1 MSFSKDYLY
10 PFKELIAIMRRLD
23 RPLYMIASETEVS
36 DPKCPYCNENR
47 MITLTAPNGQSMTVP
62 CKCGENKHKVY
73 YVIPCRA
80 LELKIDEM
88 SVELRY
94 DYGTRKYVRRHDS
107 IVDPEADDKRLK
119 STNYISLSFTTIE
132 KAVAFIERQG
142 WIYSKEHTEEAI
154 RKAERGFNAEV
165 KEKLRPST
173 PDEKLRKKYADK
185 GIVVEGAFHDTD
197 PDPETYIA
205 ETMAEGQSSMSSDL
219 PSEEVRTDVED
230 RVEEEYRTDTED
242 DGSWWD

>member
-1 MSFSKDYLY
+1 MSFFKDYIY
-10 PFKELIAIMRRLD
+10 PFKELMAIMRRLD
-23 RPLYMIASETEVS
+23 RPLYMIAAETEVS
-36 DPKCPYCNENR
+36 DPKCPYCDQNR
-47 MITLTAPNGQSMTVP
+47 MITLTAPNGQAMTVP

-80 LELKIDEM
+80 LDVKIDEM

-94 DYGTRKYVRRHDS
+94 DYGSRKYVRRHDS

-154 RKAERGFNAEV
+154 KRAERGFKAEV

-173 PDEKLRKKYADK
+173 PDEKLRKKYAKK

-197 PDPETYIA
+197 PDPETYAA
-205 ETMAEGQSSMSSDL
+205 ETMAEERSSVPSDGL
-219 PSEEVRTDVED
+219 PEEDRPDEED
-230 RVEEEYRTDTED
+230 RVGEEYRTDTED

>member
-1 MSFSKDYLY
+1 MSFLKDYIY
-10 PFKELIAIMRRLD
+10 PFRELMTIMRRLD

-36 DPKCPYCNENR
+36 DPKCPYCDENR

-80 LELKIDEM
+80 LDVKIDEM

-107 IVDPEADDKRLK
+107 IVDPELDDKRLK
-119 STNYISLSFTTIE
+119 STNYISLSFTTLE

-142 WIYSKEHTEEAI
+142 WIYSKEHTEEAM

-165 KEKLRPST
+165 KEKLRPET
-173 PDEKLRKKYADK
+173 PDEKLRKKYADQ
-185 GIVVEGAFHDTD
+185 GIVIEGAFHDTD
-197 PDPETYIA
+197 PDPETCRA
-205 ETMAEGQSSMSSDL
+205 ETMPEEPSSIPSAL
-219 PSEEVRTDVED
+219 PSEEVGSDEED

>member
-1 MSFSKDYLY
+1 MSFFKDYIY
-10 PFKELIAIMRRLD
+10 PFKELMAIMRRLD

-36 DPKCPYCNENR
+36 DPKCPYCDQNR

-80 LELKIDEM
+80 LDVKIDEM

-94 DYGTRKYVRRHDS
+94 DYSSRKYVRRHDS
-107 IVDPEADDKRLK
+107 IIDPEADDKRLK

-132 KAVAFIERQG
+132 KAVAFIEKQG

-154 RKAERGFNAEV
+154 RKAERGFKAEV
-165 KEKLRPST
+165 KEKLRPET
-173 PDEKLRKKYADK
+173 PDEKLRMKYAKK
-185 GIVVEGAFHDTD
+185 GIVIEGAFHDTD
-197 PDPETYIA
+197 LDPETYAA
-205 ETMAEGQSSMSSDL
+205 ETVSEEMSSMPSDGQ
-219 PSEEVRTDVED
+219 SEEVRTDEED

>member
-1 MSFSKDYLY
+1 MSFLKDYIY
-10 PFKELIAIMRRLD
+10 PFKELMAIMRRLD

-36 DPKCPYCNENR
+36 DPKCPYCDQNR

-80 LELKIDEM
+80 LGLKIDEM

-107 IVDPEADDKRLK
+107 LVDPEPDDKRLK

-154 RKAERGFNAEV
+154 KRAERGFNAEV

-173 PDEKLRKKYADK
+173 PDEKLRRKYAK
-185 GIVVEGAFHDTD
+185 KEIVVEGAFHDTD
-197 PDPETYIA
+197 PDPETYRA
-205 ETMAEGQSSMSSDL
+205 ETMAEGPSSMPSDL
-219 PSEEVRTDVED
+219 PSEEIRTDEED
-230 RVEEEYRTDTED
+230 RVEEEYTTDTED

>member
-1 MSFSKDYLY
+1 MSFSKDFLY
-10 PFKELIAIMRRLD
+10 PFKELMAIMRRLD
-23 RPLYMIASETEVS
+23 RPLYMIATETEVS
-36 DPKCPYCNENR
+36 DPKCPYCDENR

-62 CKCGENKHKVY
+62 CKCGENKHKVC

-80 LELKIDEM
+80 LGLKIDEM

-107 IVDPEADDKRLK
+107 IVDPETDDKRLK
-119 STNYISLSFTTIE
+119 STNYINLSFTTIE

-142 WIYSKEHTEEAI
+142 WIYSKEHTEEAM

-185 GIVVEGAFHDTD
+185 GIVIEGAFHDTD
-197 PDPETYIA
+197 PDPETYRAETIA
-205 ETMAEGQSSMSSDL
+205 EGRSSIPSDL
-219 PSEEVRTDVED
+219 PSEEIGTDEED
-230 RVEEEYRTDTED
+230 RVGEEYRTDMED

>member
-1 MSFSKDYLY
+1 MSFLKDYVY
-10 PFKELIAIMRRLD
+10 PFKELMAIMRRLD

-36 DPKCPYCNENR
+36 DPKCPYCDQNR
-47 MITLTAPNGQSMTVP
+47 MITLTAPNGQAMTVP

-80 LELKIDEM
+80 LGLKIDEM

-154 RKAERGFNAEV
+154 RKAERGFKAEV
-165 KEKLRPST
+165 KEKLRPLT
-173 PDEKLRKKYADK
+173 PDEKLRRKYAKK
-185 GIVVEGAFHDTD
+185 GIVIAGTFHDTD
-197 PDPETYIA
+197 PDPETYRA
-205 ETMAEGQSSMSSDL
+205 ENRAEERSSL
-219 PSEEVRTDVED
+219 PSYGLLEEVETDEED
-230 RVEEEYRTDTED
+230 RVGEEYKTDTED

>member
-1 MSFSKDYLY
+1 M
-10 PFKELIAIMRRLD
+10 AIMRRLD

-36 DPKCPYCNENR
+36 DPKCPYCDENR
-47 MITLTAPNGQSMTVP
+47 MITLTAPNGQSITVP

-80 LELKIDEM
+80 LGLKIDEM

-142 WIYSKEHTEEAI
+142 WIYSKEHTEEAM
-154 RKAERGFNAEV
+154 RKAERGFKAEV
-165 KEKLRPST
+165 KEKLRPET
-173 PDEKLRKKYADK
+173 PDEKLRKKYAAK
-185 GIVVEGAFHDTD
+185 GIVIEGAFHDTD
-197 PDPETYIA
+197 PDPETYRAETIA
-205 ETMAEGQSSMSSDL
+205 EELSSLSNDGQ
-219 PSEEVRTDVED
+219 SEEVGTDEE
-230 RVEEEYRTDTED
+230 VEEEYRTDTED

>member
-10 PFKELIAIMRRLD
+10 PFKELMAIMRRLD

-36 DPKCPYCNENR
+36 DPKCPYCDENR

-73 YVIPCRA
+73 YVIPCRV
-80 LELKIDEM
+80 LDVKIDEM

-107 IVDPEADDKRLK
+107 IVDPEPDDKRLK

-142 WIYSKEHTEEAI
+142 WIYSQEHTEDAM
-154 RKAERGFNAEV
+154 RKAERGFKAEV

-173 PDEKLRKKYADK
+173 PDEKLRKKYAKK

-205 ETMAEGQSSMSSDL
+205 ETMAEGQSSMPSDL
-219 PSEEVRTDVED
+219 PSEEIGTDEEY
-230 RVEEEYRTDTED
+230 RVGEEYRTDTED

>member
-1 MSFSKDYLY
+1 
-10 PFKELIAIMRRLD
+10 MRRLD

-107 IVDPEADDKRLK
+107 LIDPEADDKRLK

-142 WIYSKEHTEEAI
+142 WIYSKEHTEDAM

-165 KEKLRPST
+165 KEKLRPLT

-185 GIVVEGAFHDTD
+185 GIVIEGAFHDTD
-197 PDPETYIA
+197 PDPETYRAENIA
-205 ETMAEGQSSMSSDL
+205 KEPTSMLSDGL
-219 PSEEVRTDVED
+219 SEEVGTDENGRADTENSED
-230 RVEEEYRTDTED
+230 TEEKDNAGIDTED

>member
-10 PFKELIAIMRRLD
+10 PFKELMAIMRRLD

-36 DPKCPYCNENR
+36 DPKCPYCDENR

-73 YVIPCRA
+73 YVIPCRT
-80 LELKIDEM
+80 LGLKIDEM

-107 IVDPEADDKRLK
+107 IVDPETDDKRLK

-142 WIYSKEHTEEAI
+142 WIYSKEHTEEAM
-154 RKAERGFNAEV
+154 RKAERGIAVRSGLHCAPLAHQTTGTIETGTVRVSFSAFNTE
-165 KEKLRPST
+165 
-173 PDEKLRKKYADK
+173 
-185 GIVVEGAFHDTD
+185 
-197 PDPETYIA
+197 
-205 ETMAEGQSSMSSDL
+205 
-219 PSEEVRTDVED
+219 EEVFRFLETLADILQ
-230 RVEEEYRTDTED
+230 
-242 DGSWWD
+242 GKS